1 MRKLNLKK
9 AADEFEIIDS
19 QTHLFYNRETGEFD
33 FFCEFSD
40 GEEVD
45 YEKFEDDV
53 WVAAPN
59 ERDFDEYR
67 IMANFAES
75 ISNPHKSE
83 LLCVA
88 LEGRGAFR
96 RFKDTLHRVDLTEE
110 WYKWKNEAFIEFA
123 REWCVDNNIEYTD

>member
-1 MRKLNLKK
+1 MRKPNLKK
-9 AADEFEIIDS
+9 VADEFEIIDS

-96 RFKDTLHRVDLTEE
+96 RFKDTLHRVDLTED
-110 WYKWKNEAFIEFA
+110 WYKWKNEAFVEFA
-123 REWCVDNNIEYTD
+123 REWCVDNEIEYLD